1 MNLIPGPVSKNP
13 SLIQRK
19 SVQDHSGLDDENLLF
34 SPSCH
39 FCFGERTISKKK
51 KRRRRSDAHGRKLG
65 SYNKRLGERFGAPR
79 LASIPRIKP
88 YTQLHSLFMHS
99 TSPAKHSNYEMTP
112 YSPTSEI
119 INLFLNAP
127 RRETVVEPLGSAP
140 LHLGFEAPA
149 LRNGCQAGLRSSRRR
164 NHIHLGYKIKILH
177 CRHVFTC
184 THFFLVLHIEAL
196 ASDSFA
202 GRELGAFRE
211 MYYFPTNNTGTVK
224 QTAGRR
230 LNFK

>member
-1 MNLIPGPVSKNP
+1 MTL
-13 SLIQRK
+13 
-19 SVQDHSGLDDENLLF
+19 
-34 SPSCH
+34 
-39 FCFGERTISKKK
+39 
-51 KRRRRSDAHGRKLG
+51 RKLG
-65 SYNKRLGERFGAPR
+65 RFYKSLGERSGAPR
-79 LASIPRIKP
+79 LASFPPIEP
-88 YTQLHSLFMHS
+88 YTQLQSLFMRS
-99 TSPAKHSNYEMTP
+99 TSPAKHPNYETTP
-112 YSPTSEI
+112 YSPTAEF

-127 RRETVVEPLGSAP
+127 QREIAVEPLGSVS
-140 LHLGFEAPA
+140 LHLGFEAPS

-177 CRHVFTC
+177 CQHVFTC

-196 ASDSFA
+196 ASNSFA